1 MFNDDDESVNDEI
14 LLIPV
19 LTKAEVEE
27 YVLVMVLV
35 IMLGFDDMLEE
46 KMLDNVGVA
55 VLRLELIEEEEI
67 VLREALL
74 LLCEVLRLVL
84 STDELDVDDDA
95 MALELLE
102 VLEMDEVLLDAL
114 DCVDSAVV
122 DEELDDDVPSATEL
136 VVLPRLD
143 EELKIV
149 PIDDVEVIDEM
160 LELIEELI
168 ILLELVAEIVEKL
181 VKLLDEVGTEL
192 MMLDKLARIDEL
204 GALEVL

>member
-55 VLRLELIEEEEI
+55 VLRLELIEEEI